1 MGRTVLIRQGVFEF
15 LKYGVLIREIKQFC
29 LHICGIISNFAA
41 EMKEMQFAVV
51 VLMTLMAAVL
61 VLQLPGKVR
70 EDSVTNRSRWLMAA
84 ALVLLG
90 AQFAIQYISGLRTK
104 GVTQAVALNLTMFMP
119 CSVLLSMSV
128 LNLQRQGR
136 IRPREWALGG
146 AFYLA
151 AMMILIVGWL
161 AYDTTNLWRAEVA
174 ASVVYGGM
182 QLYFTLLIS
191 RELNRMREVLADYY
205 DREPDGLVNWMEL
218 GIGALLILAIT
229 VPFCIFIEGWPL
241 AVYGLL
247 FMVAIAYLWFN
258 FVRYVIGSA
267 AVRVKEAERIADS
280 EVPTASS
287 GKSPTDSHQTERTGK
302 AVAKWLEAGGYLQHD
317 LKSANAA
324 QDMQVPRSHLL
335 AWVKAQGYD
344 SFTQWITG
352 LRIEEAKRLLDEHPD
367 WSIDA
372 VADHCGISRSHFHTV
387 FKKETGHSP
396 AELLLMR

>member
-1 MGRTVLIRQGVFEF
+1 ML
-15 LKYGVLIREIKQFC
+15 LPLGVLPRSTVQYVSEPPTYGC
-29 LHICGIISNFAA
+29 LPSLGFLSAVRSVMPWAVTGTEKKRKHNIINSLSLDPA
-41 EMKEMQFAVV
+41 ELE
-51 VLMTLMAAVL
+51 
-61 VLQLPGKVR
+61 R
-70 EDSVTNRSRWLMAA
+70 
-84 ALVLLG
+84 
-90 AQFAIQYISGLRTK
+90 
-104 GVTQAVALNLTMFMP
+104 
-119 CSVLLSMSV
+119 
-128 LNLQRQGR
+128 
-136 IRPREWALGG
+136 
-146 AFYLA
+146 
-151 AMMILIVGWL
+151 
-161 AYDTTNLWRAEVA
+161 
-174 ASVVYGGM
+174 
-182 QLYFTLLIS
+182 
-191 RELNRMREVLADYY
+191 
-205 DREPDGLVNWMEL
+205 
-218 GIGALLILAIT
+218 
-229 VPFCIFIEGWPL
+229 
-241 AVYGLL
+241 
-247 FMVAIAYLWFN
+247 FN

-396 AELLLMR
+396 AEYLVTFEK